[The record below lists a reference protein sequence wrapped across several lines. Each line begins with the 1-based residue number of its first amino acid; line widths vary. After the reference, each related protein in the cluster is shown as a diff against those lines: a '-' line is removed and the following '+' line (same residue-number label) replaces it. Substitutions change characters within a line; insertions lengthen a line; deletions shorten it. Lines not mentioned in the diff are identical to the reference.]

1 MSIAEDSINDDSGNL
16 GSKSAHASEPYTVES
31 AQQDLKKDLQILAK
45 QRKQF
50 SSVLEKM
57 GQGVLLLNKSN
68 EVLKPM

>member
-1 MSIAEDSINDDSGNL
+1 M
-16 GSKSAHASEPYTVES
+16 SEPYTVES

-68 EVLKPM
+68 EALFYNRTIKDDFWPELEVGINF